1 LTIVELSNI
10 RKSFGPNN
18 IINGVSWQ
26 LDLGD
31 KVALVG
37 MNGSGKTTLIK
48 IIAGIMPPDSGI
60 VRVDNS
66 LRIGY
71 VPQKPVFDT
80 SATLKEYISAQEL
93 ENLRQKIKQ
102 IEEEISLLK
111 DDETKLL
118 ETLDRYNFLQTEFEN
133 CDGYRYEARLETI
146 LNNMG
151 LNQANLNKPI
161 TALSGGQKSRA
172 QLAKALLRQPDLL
185 LLDEPDSHLD
195 IDALEWLEDLLY
207 NYKGS
212 VIVISHDRYLLE
224 NATNKTI
231 EIEHGNLHQYN
242 GNYAYYTDQKQ
253 RAMTKQHYDYVNQ
266 QLEITHLKE
275 AIESLRHWSAKSSN
289 PKLGRRVR
297 SMEKRLEWIDPVD
310 KPRKKPKMQLAFD
323 YQKRSGDM
331 VVEAIDLSKK
341 YGDQVLFS
349 NVSFH
354 VRWGDHVAIVGPN
367 GSGKTTLIKIL
378 LGLEE
383 PTNGQVY
390 LGENLMISYF
400 DQEQQ
405 GLNNQGNIYE
415 EFESTNL
422 TKNETMY
429 LLSKMLFRGDKAFKN
444 INELSGGERN
454 RVMLSKLVYTKANLI
469 VMDEPTNHLDI
480 PSIEMLEEALIAF
493 RGTVILVSHDRHLL
507 SKVSDT
513 VIEINNSEA
522 KVYPCGYDYYL
533 ELRQESE
540 SGLKIRD

>member
-1 LTIVELSNI
+1 MTIVELSNI

-37 MNGSGKTTLIK
+37 MNGSGKTTLLK
-48 IIAGIMPPDSGI
+48 IIAGIMHPDSGI
-60 VRVDNS
+60 VRIDNS
-66 LRIGY
+66 FRIGY
-71 VPQKPVFDT
+71 VPQKPIFDT
-80 SATLKEYISAQEL
+80 SATLKKYISDLEL
-93 ENLRQKIKQ
+93 ENLQQKIKQ
-102 IEEEISLLK
+102 IEEEISSLK

-146 LNNMG
+146 LSNMG
-151 LNQANLNKPI
+151 FNQADLDKPI

-172 QLAKALLRQPDLL
+172 QLAKALLLQPDLL

-195 IDALEWLEDLLY
+195 IDALEWLEKLLY
-207 NYKGS
+207 DYKGS

-224 NATNKTI
+224 KATNKTI
-231 EIEHGNLHQYN
+231 EIEYGNLHQYN

-253 RAMTKQHYDYVNQ
+253 RAITKQHYDYVNQ

-275 AIESLRHWSAKSSN
+275 TIESLRDWSAKSSN

-297 SMEKRLEWIDPVD
+297 SMEKRLEWINPID
-310 KPRKKPKMQLAFD
+310 KPRKKPKMQLTLD

-331 VVEAIDLSKK
+331 VVEAIGVSKK
-341 YGDQVLFS
+341 FGDQVLFS
-349 NVSFH
+349 NISFH
-354 VRWGDHVAIVGPN
+354 IRWGDHVAIVGPN

-383 PTNGQVY
+383 PTSGQVY
-390 LGENLMISYF
+390 LGKNLTISYF
-400 DQEQQ
+400 DQEQK
-405 GLNNQGNIYE
+405 GLSDQQTIFGE
-415 EFESTNL
+415 LEESTNL

-429 LLSKMLFRGDKAFKN
+429 LLSKMLFRGDKAFKK

-480 PSIEMLEEALIAF
+480 PSIEVLEEALSVF
-493 RGTVILVSHDRHLL
+493 RGTVIFVSHDRHLL

-513 VIEINNSEA
+513 VIEINNGEA
-522 KVYPCGYDYYL
+522 SCYPGGYDYYMAQNQSL
-533 ELRQESE
+533 L
-540 SGLKIRD
+540 

>member
-1 LTIVELSNI
+1 MPSMTIVELSNI

-26 LDLGD
+26 LDFGD
-31 KVALVG
+31 KIALVG

-48 IIAGIMPPDSGI
+48 IIAGIMPPDSGT
-60 VRVDNS
+60 VRVNNG

-71 VPQKPVFDT
+71 VPQKPIFNT
-80 SATLKEYISAQEL
+80 STTLKEYISDQEF
-93 ENLRQKIKQ
+93 ENLRQNIKQ

-118 ETLDRYNFLQTEFEN
+118 ETLDRYNLLQTEFEN
-133 CDGYRYEARLETI
+133 RDGFRYESRLETI
-146 LNNMG
+146 LSNMG
-151 LNQANLNKPI
+151 FNQADLNKPLN
-161 TALSGGQKSRA
+161 ALSGGQKSRA
-172 QLAKALLRQPDLL
+172 QLAKALLQQPDLL

-195 IDALEWLEDLLY
+195 IDALEWLENLLY
-207 NYKGS
+207 NYKSS

-231 EIEHGNLHQYN
+231 EIEYGNLHQYN
-242 GNYAYYTDQKQ
+242 GNYTYYTDQKQ
-253 RAMTKQHYDYVNQ
+253 RAMTRQHYDYVNQ

-275 AIESLRHWSAKSSN
+275 AIESLRNWSAKSSN

-297 SMEKRLEWIDPVD
+297 SMEKRLEWINPVD
-310 KPRKKPKMQLAFD
+310 KPHKKPKMQLAFD

-341 YGDQVLFS
+341 FGDQVLFS
-349 NVSFH
+349 NISFH
-354 VRWGDHVAIVGPN
+354 VRWGDHIAIVGPN
-367 GSGKTTLIKIL
+367 GSGKTTFIKIL

-390 LGENLMISYF
+390 LGENLIISYF

-405 GLNNQGNIYE
+405 GLNNQGNIYD
-415 EFESTNL
+415 EFENTNL
-422 TKNETMY
+422 TKNERMY
-429 LLSKMLFRGDKAFKN
+429 LLSKMLFRGDKAFKK

-513 VIEINNSEA
+513 IIEINSGEA
-522 KVYPCGYDYYL
+522 KVYSGGYDYYY
-533 ELRQESE
+533 EFFS
-540 SGLKIRD
+540 